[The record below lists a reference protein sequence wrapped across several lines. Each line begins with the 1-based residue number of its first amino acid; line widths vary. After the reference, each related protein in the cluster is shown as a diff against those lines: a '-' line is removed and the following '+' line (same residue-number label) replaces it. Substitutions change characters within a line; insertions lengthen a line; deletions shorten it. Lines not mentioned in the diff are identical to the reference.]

1 MAQVSIHP
9 VPQPFRCSGK
19 PGCVYVCVCVEHV
32 HLLRVDGMCD
42 YVCVPCVGMCRH
54 MCTAPCMYTPYR
66 HVACE

>member
-32 HLLRVDGMCD
+32 HLLRVDGMCECVCALCGHVPAHVYSPV
-42 YVCVPCVGMCRH
+42 YVH
-54 MCTAPCMYTPYR
+54 TL
-66 HVACE
+66 